1 MLVAHNIKTVA
12 TMFNPTNVTFQAAEL
27 AQCAGRGGEGEE
39 RLPIYYL
46 LSTSEHVQ
54 TPA

>member
-1 MLVAHNIKTVA
+1 MELLMLVAPNIKTVA

-39 RLPIYYL
+39 RLPF
-46 LSTSEHVQ
+46 
-54 TPA
+54 A